1 MKTLAQTL
9 GVIVGIMIVAVCV
22 AIGFYDR
29 EVKKPFSKDWRDSLD
44 NGSHDL

>member
-9 GVIVGIMIVAVCV
+9 GVIVGLLIVGICV

-29 EVKKPFSKDWRDSLD
+29 KAQRPEFWDTLD
-44 NGSHDL
+44 NGSHDR